1 MSIEV
6 VGNEVLPNL
15 YVKNVQVTKSRV
27 LITVSAFDYMD
38 EDGKIAW
45 MTTEFVRNPKIKM
58 NLITTK
64 QGSDIDAALNSSGN
78 YNLYNM
84 IQSIPRTIDLQ
95 FTTENIQTVMLDSF
109 DGIIR
114 EKLLNSTPGSYV
126 EISHTFGIKY
136 HNISDFEDMR
146 CYCFFSYDAWTE
158 ENAYFVDSEG
168 EGKKVLSGPI
178 FSESIISNGSIKQN
192 TNRFSFDG
200 SGYAGP
206 VHFHN
211 GRYMEGS
218 FHEEEMHRFIDAE
231 PVRNTKI
238 SVVNYQDMLFPTIYE
253 STNNENKFFGNPS
266 IGVGYKKIYGF
277 FRFKTDQ
284 FFRSKPLYNYFVNSF
299 ASLNLFKIRN
309 ELRMR
314 VNGQLVEIKEII
326 MNSVQSN
333 DMWFYFEA
341 PFEEYAETSINIE
354 FQVVNVNSIFT
365 NTMINVREE
374 ANINGSKIQ
383 TLLATVNESNITI
396 ERPQEILNYI
406 VSYCTLLSMFY
417 RVDLLELKNTVL
429 NSLYKNKISKDI
441 LKSYHDGYTQM
452 VNKLSGLIQENPST
466 NTNIYS
472 EEKTHFMQ
480 LENYKNCITYFN
492 NNIVLHP
499 DLISE
504 SLQETNNKA
513 TEMSGLFGNLEQI
526 LLPRYIRKDNG
537 VLHIINYSDIHLND
551 SYLKV
556 LEPNQTEQQD
566 TEEPIDYDT
575 SNTQDFED
583 TQTNNEQE
591 QIDSNSPGNE
601 AQQYIG

>member
-15 YVKNVQVTKSRV
+15 YIKNIELSERNAK
-27 LITVSAFDYMD
+27 ITVAAFDYMD
-38 EDGKIAW
+38 EDGKVTW
-45 MTTEFVRNPKIKM
+45 MTTEFVRNPRIKM
-58 NLITTK
+58 NLIATK
-64 QGSDIDAALNSSGN
+64 QGSTTDATLNSSGN

-84 IQSIPRTIDLQ
+84 MQSLPKTNDLK
-95 FTTENIQTVMLDSF
+95 FTKENIQSLPLSLLD
-109 DGIIR
+109 GVIR
-114 EKLLNSTPGSYV
+114 EKLLNSTPGSY
-126 EISHTFGIKY
+126 IQLDYTFSVAY
-136 HNISDFEDMR
+136 DNIIDLEDLR
-146 CYCFFSYDAWTE
+146 CYCFFSYDAWAE
-158 ENAYFVDSEG
+158 QFAYFVDSEG
-168 EGKKVLSGPI
+168 DGKKVLSGPI
-178 FSESIISNGSIKQN
+178 FSETIISNGSIKQN

-206 VHFHN
+206 VHFHD

-218 FHEEEMHRFIDAE
+218 FHEAEMHRFIDVE
-231 PVRNTKI
+231 SVRNTKI
-238 SVVNYQDMLFPTIYE
+238 SVVNYQDMVLPTIYE
-253 STNNENKFFGNPS
+253 STNNENMFFGNPS

-277 FRFKTDQ
+277 FRFKTEQ

-309 ELRMR
+309 EIRMR
-314 VNGQLVEIKEII
+314 VNGELIEIKEII
-326 MNSVQSN
+326 MNSIQSN

-341 PFEEYAETSINIE
+341 PFEEYVETSINIE

-374 ANINGSKIQ
+374 ANFNGSKIQ
-383 TLLATVNESNITI
+383 TLIATADASNITI

-417 RVDLLELKNTVL
+417 TVDLVELKSTVL
-429 NSLYKNKISKDI
+429 NSLYKSKISKNI
-441 LKSYHDGYTQM
+441 LIRYHNSYVQM

-472 EEKTHFMQ
+472 EEKIRFMQ

-537 VLHIINYSDIHLND
+537 VLHAINYSDIHLND

-556 LEPNQTEQQD
+556 LEPNQVEQQD
-566 TEEPIDYDT
+566 TEDSVDYDT
-575 SNTQDFED
+575 TNTEDSED
-583 TQTNNEQE
+583 TVDIDQQE
-591 QIDSNSPGNE
+591 IDSNSPGVQ
-601 AQQYIG
+601 AQQYMG

>member
-15 YVKNVQVTKSRV
+15 YVKNIQVTKSRV

-38 EDGKIAW
+38 EDGKITW
-45 MTTEFVRNPKIKM
+45 MTTEFVRNPKIKI

-64 QGSDIDAALNSSGN
+64 QGSTIDATLNSSGN

-84 IQSIPRTIDLQ
+84 MQNIPKTIDLQ
-95 FTTENIQTVMLDSF
+95 FTTENIQSIMLNSF
-109 DGIIR
+109 DGVIK
-114 EKLLNSTPGSYV
+114 EKLLNSTPESYI
-126 EISHTFGIKY
+126 EINHTFGIKF
-136 HNISDFEDMR
+136 HNISDFEDLR

-218 FHEEEMHRFIDAE
+218 FHEAETHRFIDAE

-326 MNSVQSN
+326 MNSIQSN

-341 PFEEYAETSINIE
+341 PFEEYVETSINIE
-354 FQVVNVNSIFT
+354 FQVVNINSIFT
-365 NTMINVREE
+365 NTMINIRKE
-374 ANINGSKIQ
+374 ANLNGSKIQ
-383 TLLATVNESNITI
+383 TLIATADGGNIAI

-406 VSYCTLLSMFY
+406 VSYCTLISMFY
-417 RVDLLELKNTVL
+417 RVDLVELKSTVL
-429 NSLYKNKISKDI
+429 NSLYKSNISKDI
-441 LKSYHDGYTQM
+441 LNKYHDSYVQM
-452 VNKLSGLIQENPST
+452 VNKLSGLIQENPRT
-466 NTNIYS
+466 DTNIYS

-504 SLQETNNKA
+504 SLQETNNKV
-513 TEMSGLFGNLEQI
+513 TEMSGLFGNLEQL
-526 LLPRYIRKDNG
+526 LLPRYIRKNNG
-537 VLHIINYSDIHLND
+537 ILHIINYNDIHLND

-566 TEEPIDYDT
+566 TEAPIDYDT
-575 SNTQDFED
+575 PNTEDFED
-583 TQTNNEQE
+583 TQTNNEQ
-591 QIDSNSPGNE
+591 QINSNSPGNQ